1 MDGVQVE
8 SVSTA
13 QYPARSAR
21 EENRPLPLSIPGI
34 LTPEQ
39 FFRRATD
46 SARIWTGE
54 RRLLCAVLH
63 NAVESLFRYQHDYT
77 ARGRRLFKETHD
89 WFWSAHSRELYS
101 FESICAHLHLDAGYI
116 RCGLKRLY
124 DPTAVSFA
132 PVFRA
137 PRKSRDP
144 TPSLTVVHG
153 GKVGK
158 PRYSVRSSL
167 TESCMRED
175 PAHAI

>member
-1 MDGVQVE
+1 MDSVQVE

-13 QYPARSAR
+13 QYPVRPAR

-63 NAVESLFRYQHDYT
+63 NAVESLFRYRHDYT
-77 ARGRRLFKETHD
+77 SRGRRLFKETHD
-89 WFWSAHSRELYS
+89 WFWSAPSLGLYS
-101 FESICAHLHLDAGYI
+101 FESICSHLHLDDGYI
-116 RCGLKRLY
+116 QGGLKRLY

-132 PVFRA
+132 PVPKT
-137 PRKSRDP
+137 PRKPRDP
-144 TPSLTVVHG
+144 NPHPTVVHG
-153 GKVGK
+153 GKVGET
-158 PRYSVRSSL
+158 VV
-167 TESCMRED
+167 
-175 PAHAI
+175 